1 MLLSKLFI
9 INTDKL
15 CKTFIFSTGLAS
27 QKRTQNLDS
36 APVGARK
43 PPGTI
48 NLTDS
53 GGRGCAYVNNI
64 LMLPLIPL
72 ENKITSLKKLM
83 CAIKKTYKIGH

>member
-1 MLLSKLFI
+1 MLLSKLVI
-9 INTDKL
+9 INTDRL

-48 NLTDS
+48 NLTDP
-53 GGRGCAYVNNI
+53 GEGRGCAFVNNI
-64 LMLPLIPL
+64 IMLPLIP
-72 ENKITSLKKLM
+72 
-83 CAIKKTYKIGH
+83 